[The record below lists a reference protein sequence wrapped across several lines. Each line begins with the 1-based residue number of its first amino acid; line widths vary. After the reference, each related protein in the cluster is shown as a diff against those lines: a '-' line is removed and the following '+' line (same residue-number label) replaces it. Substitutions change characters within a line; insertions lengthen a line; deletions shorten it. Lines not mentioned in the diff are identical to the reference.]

1 MPSISRGEIR
11 TRVRRRLEDVS
22 SVNPHWS
29 NDELNDYINES
40 IRDFWDEVYT
50 RNRYVLPVTTLD
62 DYTWPANQVSANLT
76 TLVSAKAGHGL
87 GKEFDIYLISQYVD
101 SDNTFD
107 SSNPTNY
114 PVPLTRT
121 NYEELYRHNVYSS
134 RFYDDFQFSNN
145 SGNDGGAP
153 GGSYQAG
160 VFRSSTSR
168 GMFRWAIQSSDD
180 NDGIN
185 LFMSPV
191 PANQIRLR
199 IQVLL
204 PFSSLDQDSDIVL
217 NNEFDRFVD
226 LIEYNTV
233 IKAKGR
239 SDEAT
244 DPVVQAYLRRLDY
257 LHQWLASRSKTG
269 YTRVVTDGY

>member
-101 SDNTFD
+101 SGNTFD

-134 RFYDDFQFSNN
+134 RFYDDFQFSD
-145 SGNDGGAP
+145 DGGETYA
-153 GGSYQAG
+153 AG
-160 VFRSSTSR
+160 VFRSTANR

-204 PFSSLDQDSDIVL
+204 PFSSLDQDNDIVL

-269 YTRVVTDGY
+269 YTRVVSDGY